1 MDPFQTDAIRILP
14 TLSQSVPSDKPL
26 DLYFVVYPHNI
37 ADAKIT
43 LQMFQDGKEIAR
55 KTVNMPQPQ
64 DDGAVPMLMRLNP
77 SPGQCDVIVTAQQ
90 GTLAAQST
98 LSVKVDPTAA
108 SNSN

>member
-1 MDPFQTDAIRILP
+1 
-14 TLSQSVPSDKPL
+14 
-26 DLYFVVYPHNI
+26 
-37 ADAKIT
+37 
-43 LQMFQDGKEIAR
+43 
-55 KTVNMPQPQ
+55 MPQPQ